1 MITAIPTPRRAVITG
16 LGVVAPNGVGTEP
29 WWQATKEGRSGIG
42 PITRF
47 DASGYSTGL
56 AGEVDGF
63 EATDYIDQRLI
74 VQTDRWTWMALA
86 ATEMALADAAFD
98 PADHDPYRMS
108 VITASSSGGNEFGQ
122 REIQNLW
129 GKGPIFVGA
138 YQSIAWFYAA
148 STGQISIKHGMKGP
162 SAVVIAEGAG
172 GLEALWHS
180 RRTIRRGV
188 DLVVSGGTE
197 APIGPYALVCQLRSG
212 RLSSERDPARAYR
225 PFDAG
230 AGGYVPGEGGAI
242 IVVEALDAAQQR
254 KAPTIYAEILGYGA
268 TNDAHDPMLPP
279 TDGTQL
285 ARAMT
290 LALDRAGV
298 APDGIDAIFA
308 DAAGVP
314 DADAAEVQA
323 IGQVFGARAAAVPV
337 TAPKTMVGRLYAG
350 GAALDVAAAVLAM
363 RDGLL
368 PPTIN
373 LEEPAPGCDLDF
385 VVGQPR
391 EATLDTVLVNARGF
405 GGYNAALVLRRTI
418 AS

>member
-1 MITAIPTPRRAVITG
+1 
-16 LGVVAPNGVGTEP
+16 
-29 WWQATKEGRSGIG
+29 
-42 PITRF
+42 
-47 DASGYSTGL
+47 
-56 AGEVDGF
+56 
-63 EATDYIDQRLI
+63 
-74 VQTDRWTWMALA
+74 
-86 ATEMALADAAFD
+86 
-98 PADHDPYRMS
+98 
-108 VITASSSGGNEFGQ
+108 
-122 REIQNLW
+122 
-129 GKGPIFVGA
+129 
-138 YQSIAWFYAA
+138 
-148 STGQISIKHGMKGP
+148 
-162 SAVVIAEGAG
+162 
-172 GLEALWHS
+172 
-180 RRTIRRGV
+180 
-188 DLVVSGGTE
+188 
-197 APIGPYALVCQLRSG
+197 
-212 RLSSERDPARAYR
+212 
-225 PFDAG
+225 
-230 AGGYVPGEGGAI
+230 VPGEGGAI